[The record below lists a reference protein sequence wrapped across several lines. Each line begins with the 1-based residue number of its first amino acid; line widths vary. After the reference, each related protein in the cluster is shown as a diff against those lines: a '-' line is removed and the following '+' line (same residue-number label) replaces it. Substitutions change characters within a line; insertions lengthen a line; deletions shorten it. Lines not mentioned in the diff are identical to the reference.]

1 MKHTLIITL
10 VFMAAAFLVSC
21 GAESAGE
28 HTHGVKK
35 NTSHTDSIVPEDGLD
50 GLRLD
55 NGRKW
60 KMDDHTRSSFARMET
75 YFLDS
80 DQRSMDGDSLKKAG
94 ADLQILTKELIQGCT
109 MNGKAHEQLHV
120 YLSGFMPAVSA
131 LSKSGG
137 IEDAGKVKRYL
148 EKYDEY
154 FE

>member
-1 MKHTLIITL
+1 MT
-10 VFMAAAFLVSC
+10 AAFFVSC

-35 NTSHTDSIVPEDGLD
+35 NTSHTDSVVPEDGLD

-60 KMDDHTRSSFARMET
+60 KMDDHTRSSFARMAAS
-75 YFLDS
+75 FSDS
-80 DQRSMDGDSLKKAG
+80 DLHSLDGDGLKKAG
-94 ADLQILTKELIQGCT
+94 ADLKILTDELIQGCT
-109 MNGKAHEQLHV
+109 MTGDAHEQLHV

-137 IEDAGKVKRYL
+137 IEDAGKVRRYL